1 MSSRAVHTVASRFR
15 MLGNLVQPNALQ
27 HDSKSRVASA
37 SYGLIR
43 LYFGGALSLSLD
55 FIGSQVPRPAR
66 ASAACTMSGSSFAAA
81 AAAAVKAF
89 YVCLRPKLCSARSLA
104 RSHVFSSIETRLRLL
119 PLRAARGYRPLRPI
133 CMVFRSIL
141 HVIAAL
147 PATAQALDDKG
158 LLPPLKSISYNYN
171 ETPLLDPRSPP
182 HLGLD
187 SLPAQSLTR
196 CGYRSF
202 TARNNTYLNVDIVTP
217 ET

>member
-43 LYFGGALSLSLD
+43 LYFGGALSLSLSR
-55 FIGSQVPRPAR
+55 FYWQPSASTRACIGSLHDVRLEFR
-66 ASAACTMSGSSFAAA
+66 CCCCSKSVLCLLASQT
-81 AAAAVKAF
+81 
-89 YVCLRPKLCSARSLA
+89 LLRSLA
-104 RSHVFSSIETRLRLL
+104 RSHVFSSIETRLHLL